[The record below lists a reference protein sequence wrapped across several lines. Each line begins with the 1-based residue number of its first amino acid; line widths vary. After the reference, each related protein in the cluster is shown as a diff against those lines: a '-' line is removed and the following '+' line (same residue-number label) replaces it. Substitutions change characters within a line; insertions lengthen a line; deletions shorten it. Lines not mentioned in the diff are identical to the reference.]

1 MAEAAPIAV
10 TATLDQRGFA
20 QSLDMLAKGLKK
32 SRDEVL
38 PYHTASCIKR
48 AMIITKSWDS
58 AAYEKNIRL
67 LSLRE
72 KKLTR
77 KDDLG
82 NAATQINIGQRGT
95 YGRVFLRL
103 RPTGGKPRFIKTHD
117 PVFAKNLTSNKS
129 GKEFRIKPDY
139 LAHVDSDVADYK
151 QIEANKSK
159 QQKGRMFL
167 AKHSWIGPLNDMRFL
182 FGIDWLNDVPP
193 LSVPGLKKILGGT
206 DRRGIQHKNGGIK
219 IIRNDTE
226 KLNIYVMNWLPSA
239 AKWQI
244 QQKMD
249 SAIASRKSAIMRET
263 RAKVFADLEQ
273 IARRYPF
280 MKTL

>member
-1 MAEAAPIAV
+1 
-10 TATLDQRGFA
+10 
-20 QSLDMLAKGLKK
+20 
-32 SRDEVL
+32 
-38 PYHTASCIKR
+38 
-48 AMIITKSWDS
+48 
-58 AAYEKNIRL
+58 
-67 LSLRE
+67 
-72 KKLTR
+72 
-77 KDDLG
+77 
-82 NAATQINIGQRGT
+82 
-95 YGRVFLRL
+95 
-103 RPTGGKPRFIKTHD
+103 
-117 PVFAKNLTSNKS
+117 
-129 GKEFRIKPDY
+129 
-139 LAHVDSDVADYK
+139 
-151 QIEANKSK
+151 
-159 QQKGRMFL
+159 
-167 AKHSWIGPLNDMRFL
+167 
-182 FGIDWLNDVPP
+182 
-193 LSVPGLKKILGGT
+193 VPGLKKILTGT